1 MRLVAC
7 DDDAAFTPAGSV
19 TLRSF
24 EHHVGRYQHRIFGF
38 ACYFLGDR
46 EEAADVTQEVL
57 LRLWNHRDEVEED
70 RLLGWLLRVARNACV
85 DALRRRQV
93 YRAAVMT
100 DGEQL
105 ERAFDP
111 EALPDA
117 ATASALFQEQLQRAL
132 GTLDDPY
139 RSIVILREIQDYRY
153 EEISEAL
160 RLPLNTVKVYLHRA
174 RKMLREQLREVMP
187 RETV

>member
-1 MRLVAC
+1 M
-7 DDDAAFTPAGSV
+7 

-24 EHHVGRYQHRIFGF
+24 EQHVERYQHRVFGF

-46 EEAADVTQEVL
+46 DEAADVTQEVL
-57 LRLWNHRDEVEED
+57 IRLWNHRDEVEED
-70 RLLGWLLRVARNACV
+70 RLLGWLLRVTRNACV

-93 YRAAVMT
+93 YRTAVLPG
-100 DGEQL
+100 GERL
-105 ERAFDP
+105 EQAFDP
-111 EALPDA
+111 GALPDA
-117 ATASALFQEQLQRAL
+117 ITEAALFRQHLQQAL
-132 GTLDDPY
+132 ATLDDPY
-139 RSIVILREIQDYRY
+139 RSIVILREIQEYSY